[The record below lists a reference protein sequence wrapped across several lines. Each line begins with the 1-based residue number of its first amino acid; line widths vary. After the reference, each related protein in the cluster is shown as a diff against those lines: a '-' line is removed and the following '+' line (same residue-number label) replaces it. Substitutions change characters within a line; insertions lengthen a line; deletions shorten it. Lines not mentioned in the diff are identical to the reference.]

1 MPPTTFMETRTM
13 TSRNEI
19 NDLHA
24 DDIAGLRLSTRQVTR
39 AAEIARAKYLAG
51 YCEGFGRRV
60 HQAFR
65 SVNDLFSFAQQ
76 ANQAARL

>member
-1 MPPTTFMETRTM
+1 M

-24 DDIAGLRLSTRQVTR
+24 DDIAGLRLSTRQVTQ

-60 HQAFR
+60 HQAF
-65 SVNDLFSFAQQ
+65 
-76 ANQAARL
+76 AA